1 MFLCFYFFYNKK
13 YKFHLNILLSI
24 FITSLYLSFGIDEMQ
39 LSSYISLA
47 GIMGEIFLSAFLI
60 ICFYFNLTAKF
71 RWDFW
76 RFIFLFFGTSC
87 FTNTTIQWYKIKN
100 NLQAL
105 PMGSAMSAEG
115 ARDMSGDLNQLIL
128 AGWSEAH
135 IIAMYMLTL
144 WNRINHI
151 ITMYMLTHQ
160 IIYNELYYYKVHADL
175 LDDMQLSILL

>member
-135 IIAMYMLTL
+135 IIAMYWSFIKVSMIVIVFHYV
-144 WNRINHI
+144 INLFKEE
-151 ITMYMLTHQ
+151 TEF
-160 IIYNELYYYKVHADL
+160 ELNK
-175 LDDMQLSILL
+175 I